1 MKSRLL
7 IVVLAI
13 LVLLGVYF
21 LVKFGINQSE
31 LKNNSEKNFEVGLQE
46 LDKQGAKIGKQKP
59 KDAELLIPLKA
70 KEMAQLKKNALSH
83 MVNTLDENDPNFEYQ
98 QIAQN
103 LYEIDQKRTGA
114 AEDMVQ
120 LEKEALDLL
129 DENST
134 DKVRF
139 KVYTAIAFMYANNG
153 MNQPYKVIEYCEN
166 ALKYEVD
173 ELKACQLY
181 VYWGEALDR
190 ISSENSGIDTKLR
203 EDVVIPYLNGLNI
216 VASRQIEHEK
226 QNIPAVGRYQ
236 YHGSE
241 EDPEYQRLL
250 TKHAEEIAARQYAM
264 FQNKLIEYR
273 KILIDKCV
281 SLYAQGPDEVVEFK
295 NLADEMIKDADLVNE
310 IIKAIQIKR
319 NKYKSEVA
327 DNG

>member
-13 LVLLGVYF
+13 LVFLGVYF

-31 LKNNSEKNFEVGLQE
+31 LKNNSEKNFKIEPQK
-46 LDKQGAKIGKQKP
+46 LDKQSTEIEKQKP
-59 KDAELLIPLKA
+59 TDTKLLMTRKA
-70 KEMAQLKKNALSH
+70 KEKANLKKDILSY
-83 MVNTLDENDPNFEYQ
+83 MIDNNDSNFKHQ
-98 QIAQN
+98 QISQN
-103 LYEIDQKRTGA
+103 LYETDQKRTGA
-114 AEDMVQ
+114 TGEMAQ

-134 DKVRF
+134 DKEKL
-139 KVYTAIAFMYANNG
+139 KVYEAVAFMYANNG
-153 MNQPYKVIEYCEN
+153 MNQPSKVIEYCEK

-173 ELKACQLY
+173 EPKACQLY
-181 VYWGEALDR
+181 VYWGEALERKSTDT
-190 ISSENSGIDTKLR
+190 ENNIDTQIK
-203 EDVVIPYLNGLNI
+203 EDIVIPYLKGLNI
-216 VASRQIEHEK
+216 VANRQIEHER
-226 QNIPAVGRYQ
+226 QAIPAVGRYQ

-250 TKHAEEIAARQYAM
+250 AKHAEEIAARQYAM

>member
-13 LVLLGVYF
+13 LVFLGVYF

-31 LKNNSEKNFEVGLQE
+31 LKNHSEINFKIEPQK
-46 LDKQGAKIGKQKP
+46 LDKQRAEIGKQKP
-59 KDAELLIPLKA
+59 KDVELLMPLKA
-70 KEMAQLKKNALSH
+70 KEMAQLKKDALSN
-83 MVNTLDENDPNFEYQ
+83 MVNTLDENDSNFEYQ

-114 AEDMVQ
+114 AEDMAQ

-134 DKVRF
+134 DKERL
-139 KVYTAIAFMYANNG
+139 KVYESVAFMYANNG
-153 MNQPYKVIEYCEN
+153 INQPSKVIEYCEK
-166 ALKYEVD
+166 ALKYEID
-173 ELKACQLY
+173 EPKACQLY
-181 VYWGEALDR
+181 VYWGEALER
-190 ISSENSGIDTKLR
+190 KFAENNIDAHIK
-203 EDVVIPYLNGLNI
+203 EDIVIPYLKGLNI

-226 QNIPAVGRYQ
+226 QDIPAVGKYRYD
-236 YHGSE
+236 GPK
-241 EDPEYQRLL
+241 EDSEYQRLL
-250 TKHAEEIAARQYAM
+250 EKHAEEIAARQYVM

-281 SLYAQGPDEVVEFK
+281 SLYTQWPDEVAEFK
-295 NLADEMIKDADLVNE
+295 NLADEMIKDADWVNE

-327 DNG
+327 DNE